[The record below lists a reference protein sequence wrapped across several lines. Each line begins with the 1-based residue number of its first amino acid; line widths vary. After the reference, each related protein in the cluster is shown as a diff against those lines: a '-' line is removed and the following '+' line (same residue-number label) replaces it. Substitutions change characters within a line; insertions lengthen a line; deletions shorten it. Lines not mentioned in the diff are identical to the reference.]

1 MLDQEFKW
9 GINDCHML
17 TLDFVKLYNPAWG
30 DPHNIEA
37 LRGSYSDWK
46 GAYRVAKT
54 TKISQWFKELG
65 YTRRPVNRVEAG
77 DVVWVEEPDKTY
89 DVYMPVVFGETVIC
103 GDAITKTITL
113 KHISEVAQNYQVY
126 RRTEDA

>member
-1 MLDQEFKW
+1 MVNQPFKW

-17 TLDFVKLYNPAWG
+17 LLDFVKLNNPGWD
-30 DPHNIEA
+30 DPHNLES

-54 TKISQWFKELG
+54 LEIDKWFRELG
-65 YTRRPVNRVEAG
+65 YKRRPVNRVQTG

-89 DVYMPVVFGETVIC
+89 DIYMPVVFGETVIC
-103 GDAITKTITL
+103 GDAITQTISL
-113 KHISEVAQNYQVY
+113 KHIREVAPNFEVY
-126 RRTEDA
+126 RRTDYV